1 MKYSLKILLI
11 FILTFGAFST
21 YGQDFVYRPV
31 NPAFGG
37 DTFNHNWLMSS
48 AQAQNQ
54 FKEED
59 DALAGYEQDPVKDF
73 ADNLN
78 RLILNQLSRK
88 IVEQQFGEEG
98 LQDGTYLLG
107 DYEINVNTTDGG
119 LSVGITDLVTGNQ
132 TNVQVPYF

>member
-1 MKYSLKILLI
+1 MKNTLTLVFIVILA
-11 FILTFGAFST
+11 LTGIDST
-21 YGQDFVYRPV
+21 AQDFVYKPV
-31 NPAFGG
+31 NPSFGG

-54 FKEED
+54 FKED
-59 DALAGYEQDPVKDF
+59 NSSASGLQNDPVADF

-88 IVEQQFGEEG
+88 IIEQQFGEDG
-98 LQDGTYLLG
+98 LQDGVYLLG
-107 DYEINVNTTDGG
+107 DYEINVNSGDGG